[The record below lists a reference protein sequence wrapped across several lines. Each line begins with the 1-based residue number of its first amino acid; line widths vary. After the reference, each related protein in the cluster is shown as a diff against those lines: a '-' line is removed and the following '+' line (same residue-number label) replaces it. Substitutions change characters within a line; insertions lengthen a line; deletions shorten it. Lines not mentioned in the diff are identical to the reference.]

1 MRPCRLLCLSLCLL
15 TACGPVDSVI
25 TAKVTGKVTADGKP
39 LERGLIQ
46 FIPTDGRGSPA
57 AAEIH
62 QGDYTVAVP
71 LGSKRVEVTSPK
83 VIGKQ
88 KAYDTPDSPVMDIIE
103 EQIPWE
109 YNAQSQLKA
118 DVSRERTKFDFAVKF
133 KPAP

>member
-1 MRPCRLLCLSLCLL
+1 MRTRRFLWLSLCWLS
-15 TACGPVDSVI
+15 ACGQSDSVI
-25 TAKVTGKVTADGKP
+25 TAKVTGQVTLDGKP

-46 FIPTDGRGSPA
+46 FLPTDGHGSAA
-57 AAEIH
+57 AAEI
-62 QGDYTVAVP
+62 QRGNYAVAVP

-83 VIGKQ
+83 VVGKQ
-88 KAYDTPDSPVMDIIE
+88 KAYDTPDSPVMNIIE

-118 DVSRERTKFDFAVKF
+118 DVSRERTKFDFAVQS